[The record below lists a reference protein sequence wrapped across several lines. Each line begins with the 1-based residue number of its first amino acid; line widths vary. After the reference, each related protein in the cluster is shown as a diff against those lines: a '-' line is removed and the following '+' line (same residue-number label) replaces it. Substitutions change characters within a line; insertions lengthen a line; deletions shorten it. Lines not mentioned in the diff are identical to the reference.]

1 MRPMNKR
8 FYLRL
13 WHWHFFA
20 ALYVLPFILLL
31 SLTGLVMLFG
41 PWLDDWQFGEEL
53 TQSQTIIAAEGMSA
67 GVEKWQR
74 VSPDKQRVEV
84 QKTFPSLYTYQFI
97 PPLSPEQTSIF
108 KVRDANYV
116 TQWVFVDPYTGKVQ
130 GHFANDDR
138 WYSVAADLH
147 RNMMLGKI
155 GGGFIEIAVGLMLLL
170 VILGLSMALLKRPA
184 FNKRL
189 VIKSSKQRSFWLK
202 LHIQLGLFCS
212 LVILFYGLS
221 GMTLTGTWGQKLVK
235 PYSSFPVEKYAY
247 SWPSNL
253 NEANKGASWSLEQV
267 MKQAKAL
274 GFSLEDGNRYRIA
287 LPLQP
292 TGVYTLMS
300 IASSRDV
307 LSPAQDRTIHIDRY
321 SGEVLADIGW
331 EDYSFQ
337 AKTMAAIIP
346 LHFSTLGWWNL
357 VIAIIVCLGLLLMAL
372 TGTIMWYKRRRKSR
386 RFSLSA
392 PIRVELKLAT
402 LSFAEKALLVAY
414 GLIALIF
421 PLSALFIA
429 VLFLLTRL
437 TRRFFN

>member
-53 TQSQTIIAAEGMSA
+53 TQSQTILAAEGFGA
-67 GVEKWQR
+67 GVDKWQR
-74 VSPDKQRVEV
+74 ISPDQQRTEV
-84 QKTFPSLYTYQFI
+84 QKTFPSLYAYQFI
-97 PPLSPEQTSIF
+97 PPLSPEQSSIF
-108 KVRDANYV
+108 KVRDANYLI
-116 TQWVFVDPYTGKVQ
+116 QWVFVDPYTGKVQ

-138 WYSVAADLH
+138 WYSIAADLH

-155 GGGFIEIAVGLMLLL
+155 GGGLIEIAVGLMLLL

-184 FNKRL
+184 VNKQR
-189 VIKSSKQRSFWLK
+189 VIKSSKQRSFWLN
-202 LHIQLGLFCS
+202 LHIQLGLLCS
-212 LVILFYGLS
+212 LVILFYSLS

-253 NEANKGASWSLEQV
+253 NEANKGASWSLAEV
-267 MKQAKAL
+267 MQQATVL
-274 GFSLEDGNRYRIA
+274 GFSLEEGNRYRIA
-287 LPLQP
+287 LPLHP

-307 LSPAQDRTIHIDRY
+307 LSPAQDRTVHIDRY
-321 SGEVLADIGW
+321 SGDVLADIGW

-346 LHFSTLGWWNL
+346 LHFSTLGCWNL
-357 VIAIIVCLGLLLMAL
+357 VIAIIVCLGLLFMAL
-372 TGTIMWYKRRRKSR
+372 TGAIMWYKRRRKSK
-386 RFSLSA
+386 RFTLST
-392 PIRVELKLAT
+392 PIKMELKLAI

-414 GLIALIF
+414 GLIVLLF
-421 PLSALFIA
+421 PLSALFI
-429 VLFLLTRL
+429 VFLFLLTRL
-437 TRRFFN
+437 TRRFL